1 MYLPDPRLYPRV
13 NAKNPVIR
21 SLMAFLT
28 ASEPADAQQKRQA
41 LDEVVRELLLTG
53 DHYGLNGALTQAP
66 TQDAYKVL
74 WKTLRDAVEQPA
86 AAGTHAVPFALPI
99 VFVAGRKG
107 DTRLA
112 GEVDAGAILALLR
125 EHGVI
130 AADAD
135 VWLGNALIGSEQ
147 LAAVNPT
154 QLSRWQDGITVAGPL
169 PAELAPAPIAFKDE
183 GVFVRY
189 LVGVAIQPAAAEPVI
204 RLGGAVGSWGMPLAQ
219 LLSDAFKQTGLTLFP
234 IPRVP
239 QSWLAA
245 QEAGRVTVLETR
257 LQVAASNA
265 LRSIRSK
272 GRTPVITLAAHEG
285 GEIRLT
291 FSSREDA
298 ERWEGYVWPLAP
310 LDSAEQVHAFVEDL
324 MRECQV
330 DDVVVVETIQ
340 PDLDT
345 DGLPFFVTAHNR
357 PVQQQ

>member
-28 ASEPADAQQKRQA
+28 ANEPADAQQKRQA

-74 WKTLRDAVEQPA
+74 WKTLRDAVEQPLGNTA
-86 AAGTHAVPFALPI
+86 HALPFALPI
-99 VFVAGRKG
+99 VFVAGNKG
-107 DTRLA
+107 ETELP
-112 GEVDAGAILALLR
+112 GEVDAQAIVSLLR
-125 EHGVI
+125 AHNVI

-135 VWLGNALIGSEQ
+135 VWLGNALVGADQ
-147 LAAVNPT
+147 LATINPT
-154 QLSRWQDGITVAGPL
+154 QLSRWQTQIVAAEPL
-169 PAELAPAPIAFKDE
+169 PAEFTPAPIKFKDE
-183 GVFVRY
+183 GVFIRY
-189 LVGVAIQPAAAEPVI
+189 LVGVALQPAGAEPVI

-219 LLSDAFKQTGLTLFP
+219 LLSDGFKKPGLTLFP

-245 QEAGRVTVLETR
+245 QESGRVTVLETR

-265 LRSIRSK
+265 IRSIRGK

-285 GEIRLT
+285 GEIRIT

-310 LDSAEQVHAFVEDL
+310 LDSAEQVHAFVDDL

-330 DDVVVVETIQ
+330 DDVVVIETIQ

-345 DGLPFFVTAHNR
+345 DGLPFFVTAHTK

>member
-28 ASEPADAQQKRQA
+28 ASEPADVQQKREA
-41 LDEVVRELLLTG
+41 LNGVVGELLMTG

-66 TQDAYKVL
+66 TLEAYKVL
-74 WKTLRDAVEQPA
+74 WQTLRNAVETPA
-86 AAGTHAVPFALPI
+86 QAIDHAVPFALPI
-99 VFVAGRKG
+99 VFVAGHKG
-107 DTRLA
+107 EARLA
-112 GEVDAGAILALLR
+112 GEIDADAVLALLR

-130 AADAD
+130 AGDTDA
-135 VWLGNALIGSEQ
+135 WLGGALIGAEQ
-147 LAAVNPT
+147 LAAVNPA
-154 QLSRWQDGITVAGPL
+154 QLVRWQETITSAGSL
-169 PAELAPAPIAFKDE
+169 PGEFSAAPITFKDE
-183 GVFVRY
+183 GVFLRY
-189 LVGVAIQPAAAEPVI
+189 LVGVAIQPADAAPVI

-219 LLSDAFKQTGLTLFP
+219 LLSDTLKTPGVTLFP

-245 QEAGRVTVLETR
+245 QETGRVTVLETR

-272 GRTPVITLAAHEG
+272 GRTPVITMAAHEG

-310 LDSAEQVHAFVEDL
+310 LDSAEQVHAFVQGL
-324 MRECQV
+324 MQECQV
-330 DDVVVVETIQ
+330 DEVRVIETIQ

-345 DGLPFFVTAHNR
+345 DGLPFFVTAHTK